1 METKKCPFCGKTVL
15 ALSRV
20 CKHCGKSFDEIEI
33 VQKEAINVPVPTE
46 ATDVEEETK
55 TPIPK
60 RLETKK
66 CPACNK
72 TVLAAS
78 EICKHCGKTFEEPV
92 QEEENESPVFEPQSQ
107 QATNESTNSESVVH
121 TSEQYE
127 QEPVE
132 PALLNEEKRQNNEL
146 NQNEESVS
154 PQPEPTPFVEQQ
166 QVYIGQQNVDKRG
179 LTKTRKLVIYTLG
192 VALLIFGAGFLL
204 LKINRTNPQREEL
217 IQVPKEDTIPA
228 KNEEPSF
235 LGLEPTISYSAPSE
249 IVSSS
254 GENFNVEAG
263 DFFIGTLDEKGNP
276 ENGKLYEKNGRPK
289 HVILPRRNH

>member
-15 ALSRV
+15 AVSKV
-20 CKHCGKSFDEIEI
+20 CKHCRKSFDEI
-33 VQKEAINVPVPTE
+33 VQEKTITVPVPTE

-55 TPIPK
+55 TSIPK

-66 CPACNK
+66 CPACGK
-72 TVLAAS
+72 TVLAVA
-78 EICKHCGKTFEEPV
+78 EVCKHCGKSFEEPV
-92 QEEENESPVFEPQSQ
+92 QEEENGSPVFQPQLQ
-107 QATNESTNSESVVH
+107 QATKEPTNSESVVH
-121 TSEQYE
+121 TSEQNE
-127 QEPVE
+127 QELGE
-132 PALLNEEKRQNNEL
+132 PSQLNEEKSQNNEL

-154 PQPEPTPFVEQQ
+154 PQPESTPLVEQQ
-166 QVYIGQQNVDKRG
+166 QVFTGKQNLDKRG

-192 VALLIFGAGFLL
+192 VALLIFGAVFLL

-228 KNEEPSF
+228 KKEEPSF

>member
-15 ALSRV
+15 AVSKV
-20 CKHCGKSFDEIEI
+20 CKHCGKSFDEIQIIQE
-33 VQKEAINVPVPTE
+33 EAITVTPPAKATE
-46 ATDVEEETK
+46 FEEEPK
-55 TPIPK
+55 TSIPK

-78 EICKHCGKTFEEPV
+78 EICKHCGKSFEEPV
-92 QEEENESPVFEPQSQ
+92 QEEENGSPIFEPQLQ
-107 QATNESTNSESVVH
+107 QATNEPTNSESVVH
-121 TSEQYE
+121 TSEQHE

-132 PALLNEEKRQNNEL
+132 PELLNEEEPQNNEL
-146 NQNEESVS
+146 HQNEESVS
-154 PQPEPTPFVEQQ
+154 PQPEPTPLVEQQ
-166 QVYIGQQNVDKRG
+166 QVYTSQQNVDKWS
-179 LTKTRKLVIYTLG
+179 LTKTRKLVIYMLG
-192 VALLIFGAGFLL
+192 AALLICGAVFLL
-204 LKINRTNPQREEL
+204 LKIIRTNPQSEEL

-276 ENGKLYEKNGRPK
+276 ENGKLYEKNGHPK